1 MKMGTK
7 KTIKS
12 DGVYY
17 RKLNEEIR
25 QAIADGATEIMLTG
39 VNGQRYIGD
48 GLHDKVKITMD
59 GVPGNDVAAFMNGP
73 TIVIEN
79 NAQDGIGNTMND
91 GKVVIHGHAG
101 DVLGYG
107 MRGGKLHIL
116 GDVGYR
122 VGIHMKSYKNKV
134 PAIIAGGVAGD
145 FFGEY
150 MAGGNLVLLGLN
162 GAADEPLI
170 GNYTGTGMHGGVI
183 YIRGE
188 VEEYQLGAE
197 VGIKELDN
205 EDHKL
210 LKKLLEEYCADFGLE
225 LDKIMDKP
233 FIKLVP
239 ISHRPYGRLY
249 AY

>member
-1 MKMGTK
+1 LSKHK
-7 KTIKS
+7 ITINA

-17 RKLNEEIR
+17 RQLNEQVR
-25 QAIADGATEIMLTG
+25 QAIADGASEIELAG

-59 GVPGNDVAAFMNGP
+59 GVPGNDLAAFMNGP
-73 TIVIEN
+73 TIIVNN
-79 NAQDGIGNTMND
+79 NAQDGVGNTMND

-122 VGIHMKSYKNKV
+122 VGIHMKSYHNKI
-134 PAIIAGGVAGD
+134 PTIIAGGSAGD

-150 MAGGNLVLLGLN
+150 MAGGNLIILGLN
-162 GAADEPLI
+162 NSGDKPII
-170 GNYTGTGMHGGVI
+170 GNYTGTGMHGGTI
-183 YIRGE
+183 YIRDE

-197 VGIKELDN
+197 VGIKELTE
-205 EDHKL
+205 EDSRLLTKL
-210 LKKLLEEYCADFGLE
+210 LAEYCDDFGLKLE
-225 LDKIMDKP
+225 QIMDKP
-233 FIKLVP
+233 FIKLIP
-239 ISHRPYGRLY
+239 ISHRPYGKLY